1 MCKICGL
8 YILGAQVHEVEV
20 RESIGRMTVIKLLT
34 FMAFAVQITGEKKSS
49 CLRHKTAL
57 SI

>member
-1 MCKICGL
+1 MCKIRGL

-20 RESIGRMTVIKLLT
+20 GESIGRMTVIKLLT
-34 FMAFAVQITGEKKSS
+34 FMAFAVQVTGEEKS

>member
-1 MCKICGL
+1 MCKIRGL

-20 RESIGRMTVIKLLT
+20 GESIGRMTVIKLLT
-34 FMAFAVQITGEKKSS
+34 FMAFAVQVTGEKKS